1 MTDAHLALAA
11 LAAFSSSPHA
21 VNATEVEFKV
31 YLPGVYGYVYFT
43 APNGNSRKRCYVQ
56 YHTRR
61 GLSSYVNDQLPTTT
75 LAMLEQDQP
84 QWDELHGYPVEQE
97 HYL

>member
-1 MTDAHLALAA
+1 MNDTDLALAA

-21 VNATEVEFKV
+21 VNATDVEFKV
-31 YLPGVYGYVYFT
+31 HGRGVYGYVYGYVHFT
-43 APNGNSRKRCYVQ
+43 TPYSSTRCFVGYS
-56 YHTRR
+56 TRR
-61 GLSSYVNDQLPTTT
+61 GLSSYVGQQL
-75 LAMLEQDQP
+75 ASQAKQDQP